1 MEIAQEEV
9 LTCLGLCVFERL
21 HRIQQRFREEERTW
35 EIIMCT
41 AIQAL
46 RRSFEVAVENKLG
59 VSQLELLCQELNK
72 EELAKQQRKERKKL
86 NRKRKKEKKTEE
98 NVDTLVLFYY
108 FMNYIIC
115 CNYDVVWTIKNN
127 DFHLFCFLRLRT
139 LLTKLMKLW
148 KKQPR

>member
-46 RRSFEVAVENKLG
+46 RRSFELAVENKLG

-72 EELAKQQRKERKKL
+72 EEQAKQQRKERKKL
-86 NRKRKKEKKTEE
+86 NRKRKKEKKSEE
-98 NVDTLVLFYY
+98 NAES
-108 FMNYIIC
+108 
-115 CNYDVVWTIKNN
+115 VVWI
-127 DFHLFCFLRLRT
+127 FLLS
-139 LLTKLMKLW
+139 
-148 KKQPR
+148 PN